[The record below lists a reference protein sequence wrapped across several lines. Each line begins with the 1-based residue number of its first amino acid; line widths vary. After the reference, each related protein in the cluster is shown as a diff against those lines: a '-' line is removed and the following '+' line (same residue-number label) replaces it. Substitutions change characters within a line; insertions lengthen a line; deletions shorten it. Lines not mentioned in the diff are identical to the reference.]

1 MSTSSRVFKSSAF
14 LLAIQLFQ
22 RSLGLISTL
31 ILARLLLPEDFG
43 IVAMVAISLQ
53 FFETLAD
60 AGNKHYIIQKTD
72 VTDQDLNTAWT
83 MNLTIKI
90 VMAVLII
97 FAAPWVSKYFE
108 MPELSVA
115 LCVAALAMPIR
126 ALQNPVLM
134 LMAKQ
139 MNYQPIFVLSI
150 WQKAISFFVVVTFAV
165 IHPSYWAI
173 ITGELVAAVVLAI
186 GSYTIHTYRPAL
198 TLSTMGLQWHFSK
211 WLILR
216 GIVGFTRSQIDNLI
230 VSKLFG
236 TSQLG
241 GYHLTRELATFP
253 ALSVVIPGSEPL
265 QAAIAERKNQP
276 EELAYRIRLSLFMMI
291 VLLTPLTVFMAAYSE
306 LIVNVILG
314 AQWAEFEDLLRPFAM
329 FFFTFCLFALV
340 SDAFVA
346 TGQVRALFVFDLVST
361 VIIVGFLVNLKNI
374 DLVTMAWARGWLAV
388 LTTIALLFMLQYR
401 THFNLIR
408 LSVLSSTIIA
418 PSSLALWVTGIFDI
432 QFDSL
437 SPLILLLIKGL
448 LYVGIVT
455 CLIFA
460 MAAFSK
466 NHIPELAHIWEQSK
480 FSFKALTKR
489 FFC

>member
-14 LLAIQLFQ
+14 LLAIQLVQ
-22 RSLGLISTL
+22 RSLGLISML
-31 ILARLLLPEDFG
+31 ILARLLVPEDFG

-60 AGNKHYIIQKTD
+60 AGNKHYIIQKTE

-83 MNLTIKI
+83 MNLAIKI
-90 VMAVLII
+90 FMAVLIVL
-97 FAAPWVSKYFE
+97 AAPWISRYFDV
-108 MPELSVA
+108 PELSIA
-115 LCVAALAMPIR
+115 LSIAALALPIR
-126 ALQNPVLM
+126 ALQSPILM
-134 LMAKQ
+134 LMAKEL
-139 MNYQPIFVLSI
+139 NYQPIFILSI
-150 WQKAISFFVVVTFAV
+150 CQKAASFIVVVTFAL

-173 ITGELVAAVVLAI
+173 ISGDLVAAVVIAT
-186 GSYTIHTYRPAL
+186 GSYVIHKYRPAL
-198 TLSTMGLQWHFSK
+198 TLNTMGLQWHFSK

-241 GYHLTRELATFP
+241 GYHLIRELATFP
-253 ALSVVIPGSEPL
+253 ALSVIIPGSEPL

-306 LIVNVILG
+306 LIINAILG
-314 AQWAEFEDLLRPFAM
+314 ARWAEFADLLRPFAM

-388 LTTIALLFMLQYR
+388 LTTIALLFVLQSR
-401 THFNLIR
+401 THFNLLR
-408 LSVLSSTIIA
+408 LAALSSLVLA
-418 PSSLALWVTGIFDI
+418 PSLIAWWITARVAHLLFTSGSIV
-432 QFDSL
+432 S
-437 SPLILLLIKGL
+437 LILSGFLFISLVSAILLAVASAGK
-448 LYVGIVT
+448 T
-455 CLIFA
+455 
-460 MAAFSK
+460 
-466 NHIPELAHIWEQSK
+466 HIEEIRHIWNQSSK
-480 FSFKALTKR
+480 TFQIFRERIRS
-489 FFC
+489 

>member
-90 VMAVLII
+90 VMAVLIM

-115 LCVAALAMPIR
+115 LGVAALAMPIR

-408 LSVLSSTIIA
+408 LAALSSLVLA
-418 PSSLALWVTGIFDI
+418 PSLIASWITERVTHVLFTSGSIV
-432 QFDSL
+432 S
-437 SPLILLLIKGL
+437 LILNGL
-448 LYVGIVT
+448 LFISLVSAILLGVANAGKT
-455 CLIFA
+455 
-460 MAAFSK
+460 
-466 NHIPELAHIWEQSK
+466 HIEEIRHIWNQSRK
-480 FSFKALTKR
+480 TFQIFRERIRS
-489 FFC
+489 